1 MLLSLRESSLE
12 LGINLW
18 TNIQIFQLKLIFVQL
33 HVYTQATNMLKMS
46 MINDYI
52 LNSNLNLFFVLIPGQ
67 HRSTV

>member
-1 MLLSLRESSLE
+1 MLPSLRESSLE

-18 TNIQIFQLKLIFVQL
+18 TNIQFFELKLIFVQL

-52 LNSNLNLFFVLIPGQ
+52 LNSNLNLYFFLIPGQ
-67 HRSTV
+67 NRSTV